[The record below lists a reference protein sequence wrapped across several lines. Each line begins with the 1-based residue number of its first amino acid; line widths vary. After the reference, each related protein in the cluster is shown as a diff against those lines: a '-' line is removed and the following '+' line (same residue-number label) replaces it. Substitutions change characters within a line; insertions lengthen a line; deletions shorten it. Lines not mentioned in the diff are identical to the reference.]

1 MQGKDKGKEVKEGDK
16 KGASPPEPSPI
27 AAAIPPRT
35 PGGPTLR
42 QAAAIRAQRFISQ
55 YFGTTVGGQG
65 HETEGLKLLKEI
77 CSDLGAPGAVERLLN
92 VLRQDAGAEVST
104 FEFLSSGAVKQL
116 RQYLLGM
123 PSAWESV
130 AVLRLH
136 MIAGS
141 KRQHM
146 ILPSEA
152 PLSTREVASTRLVRQ
167 TCE

>member
-16 KGASPPEPSPI
+16 KGASPPELSPI

-55 YFGTTVGGQG
+55 YFGTAVGGQG

-77 CSDLGAPGAVERLLN
+77 CSNLGASGALERLLD
-92 VLRQDAGAEVST
+92 VLRQDTGAEVST

-116 RQYLLGM
+116 RAYLLGM
-123 PSAWESV
+123 HFFP
-130 AVLRLH
+130 
-136 MIAGS
+136 GS
-141 KRQHM
+141 TRKHV
-146 ILPSEA
+146 ILLSEA
-152 PLSTREVASTRLVRQ
+152 PLSTREVVLTQHTRQ
-167 TCE
+167 TRA